1 MGTRLLAVFFACL
14 ACCSAF
20 ADNEMLAQILQK
32 LQIIEERLET
42 VEKNNQ
48 LKVNFKTF
56 SNF

>member
-1 MGTRLLAVFFACL
+1 MDTRLLVVIFACL
-14 ACCSAF
+14 GCCSVF

-42 VEKNNQ
+42 VEKSNQ

-56 SNF
+56 